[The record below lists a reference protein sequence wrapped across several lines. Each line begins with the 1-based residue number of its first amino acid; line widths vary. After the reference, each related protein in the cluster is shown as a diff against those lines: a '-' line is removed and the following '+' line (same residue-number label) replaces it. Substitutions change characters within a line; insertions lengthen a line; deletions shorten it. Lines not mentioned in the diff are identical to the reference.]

1 MNSGISAEEDK
12 KNIEKLI
19 IETNEYENILSNALK
34 PNELSIWESLEVN
47 ESYPIFSYDAS
58 FPDKS
63 DYLKTG
69 VMSGF
74 MNKLM
79 SGKIEEKYNDAC
91 LEYKIEKQRLL
102 KEYIYNKVQFEKDK
116 TERNVEADFL
126 KYHYKNGEKT
136 AVEKYADTVISCSQ
150 YPESLK
156 IRYKTYYTR
165 TEKKLTVNFLL
176 PELNDLLTDRGIL
189 INNKDVLTETILK
202 KIEKNFYERTLISIG
217 IRTMYEL
224 FEAISSELVR
234 KIAFNGYVPTNES
247 AWENIDF
254 SGHMRCIFSME
265 STREKFSDIN
275 LYTEEPLK
283 IAESLNLLRVK
294 NFSDPMQL
302 IAPIKV
308 Q

>member
-1 MNSGISAEEDK
+1 MNGGISAEEGK
-12 KNIEKLI
+12 KNIEELI
-19 IETNEYENILSNALK
+19 IETNEYKNILNNALK
-34 PNELSIWESLEVN
+34 PNDLLIWESLSVK
-47 ESYPIFSYDAS
+47 ESYPDFSYDAS

-63 DYLKTG
+63 DFLKTG
-69 VMSGF
+69 AMSGF

-102 KEYIYNKVQFEKDK
+102 KEYIYKRVQFEKDK

-126 KYHYKNGEKT
+126 KFHYNNGEKT
-136 AVEKYADTVISCSQ
+136 AVEKYADTVISCSE

-156 IRYKTYYTR
+156 IRYKTYYSR
-165 TEKKLTVNFLL
+165 TDKKLAVNFLL
-176 PELNDLLTDRGIL
+176 PELNDLLVDRGIL
-189 INNKDVLTETILK
+189 ISKKDVLIEEVLK
-202 KIEKNFYERTLISIG
+202 KIQNNFYDKTLISIG
-217 IRTMYEL
+217 IRTIYEL
-224 FEAISSELVR
+224 FEGVSSELVS
-234 KIAFNGYVPTNES
+234 KIAFNGYAPTNEA
-247 AWENIDF
+247 AWENTDF

-265 STREKFSDIN
+265 STREKFSNVNID
-275 LYTEEPLK
+275 TEEPMK

>member
-1 MNSGISAEEDK
+1 MNSGISAEESK
-12 KNIEKLI
+12 KNIEELLM
-19 IETNEYENILSNALK
+19 ETTEYENILSDSLK
-34 PNELSIWESLEVN
+34 PNELLIWESLSVK
-47 ESYPIFSYDAS
+47 ESYPDFSYDTP

-79 SGKIEEKYNDAC
+79 SGKIEDKYNDAC
-91 LEYKIEKQRLL
+91 LEYKIEKQRAL
-102 KEYIYNKVQFEKDK
+102 KEYIYKKVQFEKDK
-116 TERNVEADFL
+116 TEKNVEADFL
-126 KYHYKNGEKT
+126 KFHYKNGEKT

-150 YPESLK
+150 YPESLR
-156 IRYKTYYTR
+156 IRYKTYYNR
-165 TEKKLTVNFLL
+165 SEKKLAVNFLL
-176 PELNDLLTDRGIL
+176 PELNDLLVDRGIL
-189 INNKDVLTETILK
+189 INKKDVLINEVMK
-202 KIEKNFYERTLISIG
+202 KIQMNFYDKSLISIG

-224 FEAISSELVR
+224 FGGISSELVE
-234 KIAFNGYVPTNES
+234 KIAFNGYVPTNEL
-247 AWENIDF
+247 AWENNDF
-254 SGHMRCIFSME
+254 SGHMRCIFCME
-265 STREKFSDIN
+265 STREKISDIN
-275 LYTEEPLK
+275 INSEEPIK

>member
-34 PNELSIWESLEVN
+34 PNELLIWESLEVN

-102 KEYIYNKVQFEKDK
+102 KEYIYKKVQFEKDK

-136 AVEKYADTVISCSQ
+136 AVEKYADMTISGSQ
-150 YPESLK
+150 YSESLK

-224 FEAISSELVR
+224 FEAISSELVQ
-234 KIAFNGYVPTNES
+234 KIVFNGYVPTNES

>member
-34 PNELSIWESLEVN
+34 PNELLIWESLEVN

-102 KEYIYNKVQFEKDK
+102 KEYIYKKVQFEKDK

-136 AVEKYADTVISCSQ
+136 AVEKYADMTISGSQ

-224 FEAISSELVR
+224 FEAISSELVQ
-234 KIAFNGYVPTNES
+234 KIVFNGYVPTNES